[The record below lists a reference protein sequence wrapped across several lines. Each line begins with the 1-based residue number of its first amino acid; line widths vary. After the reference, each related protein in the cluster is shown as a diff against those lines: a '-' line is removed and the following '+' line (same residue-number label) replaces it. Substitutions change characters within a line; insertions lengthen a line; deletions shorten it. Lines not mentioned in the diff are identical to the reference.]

1 MIIPTKE
8 ILIKIVEEQGFAYN
22 SIAGQD
28 LFNNLSALT
37 KDDWTGPEVK
47 TFLMYLRDSIFPN
60 LDVPKILR
68 QLEIL

>member
-1 MIIPTKE
+1 MIVPTKDD
-8 ILIKIVEEQGFAYN
+8 LVKIVEEQGFAYN

-47 TFLMYLRDSIFPN
+47 TFLMY
-60 LDVPKILR
+60 
-68 QLEIL
+68 